1 VFSGIKGKPRS
12 ATFNE
17 NDSDLSSEEE
27 EEDILGKQIY
37 LTF

>member
-12 ATFNE
+12 ATFDE

-27 EEDILGKQIY
+27 DILGN
-37 LTF
+37 